1 MDSAVDT
8 LREGSRLPAFSAPAT
23 GTAKVDSEDWLGSP
37 VVLYFYPRDNTPG
50 CIFEGRNFSSHHE
63 EFVRRGAAVFGV
75 SRDNIQSH
83 EKFKARHGFPFEL
96 IADVD
101 EKLCALFGVIVE
113 KPLFGRNNFRG
124 IVRSTFLI
132 DAEGVIR
139 REWRKVKL
147 RSHVNEI
154 LKALDEL

>member
-1 MDSAVDT
+1 MGT
-8 LREGSRLPAFSAPAT
+8 LREGSKVPAFSAPAT
-23 GTAKVDSEDWLGSP
+23 GATQVDSEDLLGSP
-37 VVLYFYPRDNTPG
+37 VVLFFYPRDNTPG
-50 CIFEGRNFSSHHE
+50 CIFEGRDFSSHHE

-101 EKLCALFGVIVE
+101 EKLCDQFGVIVE
-113 KPLFGRNNFRG
+113 KPLFGKKNFLSAE
-124 IVRSTFLI
+124 RSTFLI

-147 RSHVNEI
+147 RGHVHEI
-154 LKALDEL
+154 LRALDEL